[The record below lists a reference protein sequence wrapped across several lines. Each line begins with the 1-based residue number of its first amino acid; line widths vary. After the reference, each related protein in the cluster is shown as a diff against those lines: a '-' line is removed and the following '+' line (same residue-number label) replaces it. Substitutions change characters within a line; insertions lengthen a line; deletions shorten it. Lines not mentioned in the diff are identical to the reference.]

1 MENQGKAREN
11 KEKQRKIMKNRGK
24 SRKIQENLGK
34 SRKNIRYHVTQ
45 NHWQK
50 QQILKFDLGCVEFVI
65 DPSNAQKYIA
75 WKSISL
81 LNFYRLCFPG
91 ETDLKT
97 ILERFTRKISNK
109 DGIFLWQCKS
119 CNKLIKRKSHLIEHI
134 ESNHISG
141 LQFKCPYC
149 ALFYKTRSSVRS
161 HVHDKHK
168 NDHLLYKM
176 DMANLEW
183 LIQDPVQNQMN
194 VSY

>member
-1 MENQGKAREN
+1 MLKPNTFLMFSLFALMAVVIWE
-11 KEKQRKIMKNRGK
+11 NRGK
-24 SRKIQENLGK
+24 TFDTMWHKITGRSNRFSSLIWAVLNL
-34 SRKNIRYHVTQ
+34 SLILATLRNILHGNQSVF
-45 NHWQK
+45 W
-50 QQILKFDLGCVEFVI
+50 IFI
-65 DPSNAQKYIA
+65 D
-75 WKSISL
+75 
-81 LNFYRLCFPG
+81 LCFPG
-91 ETDLKT
+91 ESDLKT

-194 VSY
+194 VSYWKLYK